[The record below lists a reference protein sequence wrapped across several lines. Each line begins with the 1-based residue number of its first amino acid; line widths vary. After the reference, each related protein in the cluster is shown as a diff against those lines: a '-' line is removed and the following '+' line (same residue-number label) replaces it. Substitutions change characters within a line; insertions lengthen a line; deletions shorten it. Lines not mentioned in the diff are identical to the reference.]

1 MRRPRLGFALA
12 GLVLLALWAPAPAR
26 AQARMQP
33 VGLKVT
39 GAAAKALEA
48 QKVEVILA
56 LGSSTGFTTLKATQS
71 VPIVFHTGADP
82 VALGLVENY
91 RKPGGRLTG
100 LSSQSRALAPKRLEL
115 LKDMVPTIR
124 RVVTF
129 YNPDNPTSDL
139 GPVAEIIIETAL
151 AKWPDS
157 SRHTS
162 PARPLRRAHRLAPG
176 TCPSS
181 GSSGSTSRSI

>member
-162 PARPLRRAHRLAPG
+162 PARPLPPR
-176 TCPSS
+176 PSA
-181 GSSGSTSRSI
+181 